1 MKIGQFTKSAKT
13 LVSISLDNFSP
24 VIRNVFMQTRKRYYI
39 MERRPFSE
47 LREESQL
54 QLYQRGG
61 RMGTTFGLNA
71 ERSGVRITSIKPTQ
85 WPNG

>member
-1 MKIGQFTKSAKT
+1 
-13 LVSISLDNFSP
+13 
-24 VIRNVFMQTRKRYYI
+24 

-71 ERSGVRITSIKPTQ
+71 ERSGVRITSIKPTR